1 MANKKVNKESSKK
14 DEYVEFLEDTLGE
27 MSLALIIDM
36 ERHGI
41 FTEKGD
47 EFVVTDKFMNKLY
60 EESSKLLSEETDEDE
75 IIGEAVYNAIKSFY
89 PEDTLEEEIYPRAD
103 IVVGFVLEDLED
115 YLSQNKEK

>member
-1 MANKKVNKESSKK
+1 MANKKVNKGSSKK

-41 FTEKGD
+41 FTEKAD
-47 EFVVTDKFMNKLY
+47 EFVVTEKFMNKLY

-103 IVVGFVLEDLED
+103 IVIGFVLEDLED
-115 YLSQNKEK
+115 FISQNKEK

>member
-1 MANKKVNKESSKK
+1 MANKKVNKESVKK

-47 EFVVTDKFMNKLY
+47 EFVITDKFKNKLY
-60 EESSKLLSEETDEDE
+60 EESVKKLSEETDTDE
-75 IIGEAVYNAIKSFY
+75 IIGAAVYDSIKSFY
-89 PEDTLEEEIYPRAD
+89 PEDTIEEEIYPRAD
-103 IVVGFVLEDLED
+103 IVIGFVIEDLED
-115 YLSQNKEK
+115 FISKKQEK

>member
-103 IVVGFVLEDLED
+103 IVIGFVLEDLED
-115 YLSQNKEK
+115 FISQNKEK